1 MEKSESLRVTRIN
14 KLKLFNYRN
23 HKELKIDTDK
33 NFVLFYGRNG
43 TGKTNILEAVSLL
56 SSKTGFRNSDLQSLI
71 YNSDIKKILNFGVNI
86 EIMSQ
91 NKLINIGVGLVEKN
105 KRVKKFI
112 KFQKKNTDKNV
123 EDIFKIFWFLPNM
136 NNLFQ
141 SKSKD
146 RRDFIDAMISS
157 LDRTH
162 NKRIKTYEN
171 LQRQRISILKDFST
185 KKSNIR
191 WLDII
196 EREMASQAV
205 VISEKRMNLYD
216 LLNQILDDQIEQLPR
231 IKVFAISGIEEQLK
245 NVPALTIEE
254 EICKQLTENRKIDGL
269 IGKTRYSAISSDF
282 KVQNFEKNTDARNC
296 STGEQKVI
304 LLSIFFSF
312 IKMLKKQDIKEII
325 FLLDDIFSNLDQRY
339 AELILRSLSEL
350 NVQTWITD
358 IEMKII
364 NEKSIFYNQTKFIN
378 IEDIQ
383 VKK

>member
-1 MEKSESLRVTRIN
+1 MEKSKGLSVTRIN

-23 HKELKIDTDK
+23 HKELRIDTDK
-33 NFVLFYGRNG
+33 NFVLFHGRNG
-43 TGKTNILEAVSLL
+43 TGKTNVLEAVSLL
-56 SSKTGFRNSDLQSLI
+56 SSKTGFRNSNLQSLI
-71 YNSDIKKILNFGVNI
+71 NNFDLKKILNFGVNV

-105 KRVKKFI
+105 NRVKKFI
-112 KFQKKNTDKNV
+112 KFPKTNVEKNV
-123 EDIFKIFWFLPNM
+123 EDIFKIFWVLPNM

-141 SKSKD
+141 SRSKD

-157 LDRTH
+157 FDKEH
-162 NKRIKTYEN
+162 NKRIRIYEN
-171 LQRQRISILKDFST
+171 LQKQRITILKDFTT
-185 KKSNIR
+185 KKKNLK

-205 VISEKRMNLYD
+205 IISEKRMNLYD
-216 LLNQILDDQIEQLPR
+216 LLNLILEDQKEQLPR
-231 IKVFAISGIEEQLK
+231 IKFFAVSGIEEQLK

-254 EICKQLTENRKIDGL
+254 EICKQLTENRKIDSL
-269 IGKTRYSAISSDF
+269 IGKTRYSAINSDF
-282 KVQNFEKNTDARNC
+282 KIQNFEKNTDAKNC

-312 IKMLKKQDIKEII
+312 IKMLKKQNIKEII
-325 FLLDDIFSNLDQRY
+325 FLLDDIFSNLDYRY
-339 AELILRSLSEL
+339 AELILKSLSEL
-350 NVQTWITD
+350 KIQTWITD

-364 NEKSIFYNQTKFIN
+364 NEGSIFYNQTKFIN

>member
-231 IKVFAISGIEEQLK
+231 IKVFATSGIEEQLK

-269 IGKTRYSAISSDF
+269 IGKTQYSAINSDF
-282 KVQNFEKNTDARNC
+282 KIQNFEKNTDARNC

>member
-1 MEKSESLRVTRIN
+1 MEKSKGLSVTRIN

-23 HKELKIDTDK
+23 HKELRIDTDK
-33 NFVLFYGRNG
+33 NFVLFHGRNG

-56 SSKTGFRNSDLQSLI
+56 SSKTGFRNSNLQSLI
-71 YNSDIKKILNFGVNI
+71 NNFDLKKILNFGVNV

-112 KFQKKNTDKNV
+112 KFQKNNVEKNV
-123 EDIFKIFWFLPNM
+123 EDIFKILWVLPNM

-141 SKSKD
+141 SRSKD

-157 LDRTH
+157 FDKEH
-162 NKRIKTYEN
+162 NKRIRIYEN
-171 LQRQRISILKDFST
+171 LQKQRISILKDFT
-185 KKSNIR
+185 IKNNLK

-196 EREMASQAV
+196 ERKMASQAV
-205 VISEKRMNLYD
+205 IISEKRMNLYD
-216 LLNQILDDQIEQLPR
+216 LLNLILEDQKEQLPR
-231 IKVFAISGIEEQLK
+231 IKFFAVSGIEEQLK

-254 EICKQLTENRKIDGL
+254 EICKQLTENRKIDSL
-269 IGKTRYSAISSDF
+269 IGKTRYSAINSDF
-282 KVQNFEKNTDARNC
+282 KIQNFEKNTDAKNC

-312 IKMLKKQDIKEII
+312 IKMLKKQNIKEII
-325 FLLDDIFSNLDQRY
+325 FLLDDIFSNLDYRY
-339 AELILRSLSEL
+339 AELILKSLSEL
-350 NVQTWITD
+350 NIQTWITD

-364 NEKSIFYNQTKFIN
+364 NERSIFYNQTKFIN

>member
-14 KLKLFNYRN
+14 KLKLFYYRN
-23 HKELKIDTDK
+23 HKELRIDTDK

-43 TGKTNILEAVSLL
+43 TGKTNVLEAVSLL

-71 YNSDIKKILNFGVNI
+71 YNFDIKKILNFGVNI

-112 KFQKKNTDKNV
+112 KFQKKNTEKNV
-123 EDIFKIFWFLPNM
+123 EDIFKIFWVLPNM

-146 RRDFIDAMISS
+146 RRDFVDAMISS

-162 NKRIKTYEN
+162 NKRIKIYEN

-185 KKSNIR
+185 TKSNIR

-196 EREMASQAV
+196 EREMASQAI

-269 IGKTRYSAISSDF
+269 IGKTQYSAINSDF
-282 KVQNFEKNTDARNC
+282 KIQNFEKNTDARNC

-364 NEKSIFYNQTKFIN
+364 NEESIFYNQTKFIN

>member
-123 EDIFKIFWFLPNM
+123 EDIFKIFWVLPNM